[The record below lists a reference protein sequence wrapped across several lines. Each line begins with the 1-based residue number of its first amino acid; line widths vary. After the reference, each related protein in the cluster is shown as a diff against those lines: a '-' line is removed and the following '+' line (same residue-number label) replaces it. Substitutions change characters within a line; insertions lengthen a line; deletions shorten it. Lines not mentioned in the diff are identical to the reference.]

1 MFENHQKCRI
11 WIFNFG
17 TFPSIFVLLNVT
29 YLVTLFDC
37 KLQVLRNETFSVI
50 FKHCGLLSIEESHS
64 IIIARVPFYTIRFIK
79 RPKPDHRMLEV
90 KGH

>member
-1 MFENHQKCRI
+1 MHYKAADIDYPLHKVSSSNYNPPKYGNALR
-11 WIFNFG
+11 W
-17 TFPSIFVLLNVT
+17 S
-29 YLVTLFDC
+29 LF
-37 KLQVLRNETFSVI
+37 KSKFSW
-50 FKHCGLLSIEESHS
+50 SHS